1 VHTLAALLLTGVLSA
16 GLAGLG
22 ELLGGRS
29 AGDRWVRGWTLLWW
43 LVAVAAQLASP
54 RVAVA
59 MGLVAIAIGAG
70 RAAVALRRTLQC
82 AATYV
87 VAGLFGAPLW
97 LAPPYF
103 YDALVYHLGLPW
115 SWAVNGS
122 FSPISHHVFSHF
134 PLAGQTVFLLPVALG
149 VPEAAAGLH
158 WVTFVVVL
166 VSLAQAADALG
177 AGRWRWLAPALL
189 LSCWHATWI
198 AGVAAVDHLVVLGVV
213 VGLQHLVTPRGDRG
227 PDRIGLGIAW
237 GLALATKYPAV
248 LPVAAF
254 AAAAVALC
262 RRQRRAVLAG
272 GVIAVAL
279 SSFWWVRNLVL
290 TGNPVFPLLWRALG
304 GAGWSLR
311 DDLRYQALVRE
322 GTQGGGVGAGL
333 VHLIAPAAGL
343 GWWFLLALPLVV
355 GSLLRRDE
363 RGPQL
368 RMVGLAVALGL
379 AGWLVTSQTIRYALP
394 EAALV
399 AVLAAVGLAGLTRRM
414 ATVAAACLALGI
426 AHGVLTLGGF
436 LIGTLG
442 MDRLLTGA
450 VAAEEWR
457 HRVTL
462 DDPLPAYRACERL
475 LPRGA
480 RVLVVGEGRSFA
492 CPRRHHVSSPYDLQL
507 VQAVVEGAAD
517 EAEVA
522 AQLRGA
528 GFTHMVISWS
538 ELSRLGGP
546 DYQLLRFAD
555 PRAANRWRGFL
566 ASCTAPLWREGGSE
580 IRKVRSECAPF
591 PDAAGPS
598 GAAAAQPS
606 R

>member
-1 VHTLAALLLTGVLSA
+1 MHTVAALLLTGFLSA

-22 ELLGGRS
+22 ELLRGRS
-29 AGDRWVRGWTLLWW
+29 AGDRWVRGWMLLWW

-59 MGLVAIAIGAG
+59 VGLAAIAVGVG
-70 RAAVALRRTLQC
+70 RAAMALRRTWRRAGAYAL
-82 AATYV
+82 
-87 VAGLFGAPLW
+87 AGLSGAPMW

-115 SWAVNGS
+115 SWTVNGS
-122 FSPISHHVFSHF
+122 FSPISHQIFSHF
-134 PLAGQTVFLLPVALG
+134 PLAGQTVFLVPVALG

-166 VSLAQAADALG
+166 VSLTQAADALG

-189 LSCWHATWI
+189 LACWHATWI

-213 VGLQHLVTPRGDRG
+213 VGVQHLVAPRGAAG
-227 PDRIGLGIAW
+227 PDRVGLGIAW
-237 GLALATKYPAV
+237 GLALAAKYPAA
-248 LPVAAF
+248 LPVAAV
-254 AAAAVALC
+254 AV
-262 RRQRRAVLAG
+262 AVLALCWRQRLAVLASG
-272 GVIAVAL
+272 AMAVAL

-290 TGNPVFPLLWRALG
+290 TGNAVFPLLWRALG
-304 GAGWSLR
+304 GVGWSLR
-311 DDLRYQALVRE
+311 DDMRYQALVRE
-322 GTQGGGVGAGL
+322 GTQGGGIGGGL
-333 VHLIAPAAGL
+333 VHLIAPTAGL
-343 GWWFLLALPLVV
+343 GWWFLLALPLAI

-368 RMVGLAVALGL
+368 RLVGLAVALGL
-379 AGWLVTSQTIRYALP
+379 GGWLVTSQTTRYALP
-394 EAALV
+394 EAALL
-399 AVLAAVGLAGLTRRM
+399 AVLAAVGLAGVTRRP
-414 ATVAAACLALGI
+414 AAVAAACLALGI
-426 AHGVLTLGGF
+426 AHGVLSLGGF

-442 MDRLLTGA
+442 MDRLLTG
-450 VAAEEWR
+450 VVSAEEWR

-462 DDPLPAYRACERL
+462 DDPLPAYRACARL
-475 LPRGA
+475 LPLGA
-480 RVLVVGEGRSFA
+480 RVLVVGEGRSWG
-492 CPRRHHVSSPYDLQL
+492 CPRPHHVSSPYDLQL

-528 GFTHMVISWS
+528 GWTHIVISWS

-555 PRAANRWRGFL
+555 PRAAKRWRGFL
-566 ASCTAPLWREGGSE
+566 ASCTATLWREGGSE
-580 IRKVRSECAPF
+580 IRQVRSECAPL
-591 PDAAGPS
+591 P
-598 GAAAAQPS
+598 GAAAPPGAAAVQPS